1 MKSFNLELAKQGHP
15 VCTRDGRQ
23 ARIVSFDIDND
34 NYPIIALIKKEK
46 GKEDVQSYTI
56 NGDYYRDETVSD
68 FDLFMVNDKKTG
80 WVNIYDEGGGHY
92 STGNVIYDY
101 EHEAVD
107 ADINEQRIDT
117 IQIEFEV

>member
-1 MKSFNLELAKQGHP
+1 MEPFNLELAKQGHP
-15 VCTRDGRQ
+15 VCTKDGRQ

-68 FDLFMVNDKKTG
+68 FDLFMVGEKKTG

-101 EHEAVD
+101 EQEAVD
-107 ADINEQRIDT
+107 ADINERRIDT